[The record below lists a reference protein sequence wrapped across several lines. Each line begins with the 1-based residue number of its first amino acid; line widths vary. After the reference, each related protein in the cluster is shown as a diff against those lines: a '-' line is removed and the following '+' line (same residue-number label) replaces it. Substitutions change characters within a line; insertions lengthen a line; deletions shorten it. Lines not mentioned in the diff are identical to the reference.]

1 MQHTCIGAVP
11 CNGNGISIFQG
22 KSACYRVSFS
32 FKFVGKTRASNLVVD
47 CESQMKVPED
57 IVSAA
62 YLIWAWF
69 SSEMLNAVFSCY

>member
-1 MQHTCIGAVP
+1 MEMGFPSFRASQHVIE
-11 CNGNGISIFQG
+11 SH
-22 KSACYRVSFS
+22 FS
-32 FKFVGKTRASNLVVD
+32 FKFGGRTRASNLVVD